1 MKHKQIRIISIWLIA
16 ISWISVGCSQIDKLT
31 QFSLDYDETFVIPS
45 VIGLNLPFNIVTPS
59 IKTNSTEIF
68 EINDTRKNLVEEVLL
83 EKLALNIIDPAD
95 ADFSFLESI
104 EIYISAEGLEE
115 VLVAWRYDIED
126 SVGST
131 IILETSGDD
140 LAPYIILD
148 EFSLKFTTVIDKII
162 LSDHTIEVQSSFFV
176 DAKIL
181 GI

>member
-1 MKHKQIRIISIWLIA
+1 MKHKRIRIISIWLIA

>member
-1 MKHKQIRIISIWLIA
+1 MISKRIITISIWLIA
-16 ISWISVGCSQIDKLT
+16 ISWITGGCSQLDKLT
-31 QFSLDYDETFVIPS
+31 QFALDYDETIVIPS

-68 EINDTRKNLVEEVLL
+68 EINDTRKNLVEEIQL
-83 EKLALNIIDPAD
+83 EQLTLKIIDPAD

-104 EIYISAEGLEE
+104 EIYMAAEGLEE
-115 VLVAWRYDIED
+115 VLVAWKYDIDD
-126 SVGST
+126 SVGSS

-140 LAPYIILD
+140 LTPYIVLD
-148 EFSLKFTTVIDKII
+148 EFTLKFTTVTDKVV
-162 LSDHTIEVQSSFFV
+162 LSDQTIEVQSTFFV